1 MKYMD
6 FIKKFVSIG
15 IVVFV
20 FYFLLSR
27 RLEEK
32 TYLTYETEVTRQ
44 FKNEVYKELHLP
56 CIAGGGS
63 MRNDIECISLGFL
76 STKNMGIEEAR
87 NLEVEL
93 IERFLRII
101 NNHQNIRPYLR
112 EYPFPVSRIDILIS
126 FQPAEYTKE
135 ALRTVFLAHGC
146 ICYFSHDNRGRESV
160 PDFEEP
166 YEEAYNLVKMSRP
179 GISKIQKG
187 GI

>member
-1 MKYMD
+1 MD

-15 IVVFV
+15 IIFFVVQ
-20 FYFLLSR
+20 FLLSI

-44 FKNEVYKELHLP
+44 FKNEVSKELHLP

-93 IERFLRII
+93 IERFLRVI
-101 NNHQNIRPYLR
+101 NNHKKIRPYLR
-112 EYPFPVSRIDILIS
+112 EYPFPPSRSRIMIS
-126 FQPAEYTKE
+126 FEPTEKNKDAVGSVSQARGRLFY
-135 ALRTVFLAHGC
+135 RF
-146 ICYFSHDNRGRESV
+146 HDNYGCESV

-166 YEEAYNLVKMSRP
+166 YEEAYKLVKMSRP
-179 GISKIQKG
+179 EISKIQKG